1 MTAVVY
7 EIDGWGVGELWLDG
21 RRVHWHELPRPV
33 GTDHPYSGGAS
44 DGDDFA
50 SLGISDNANLVETL
64 LKRLVQ
70 HYGIE

>member
-33 GTDHPYSGGAS
+33 TDRLYSGRTSGS
-44 DGDDFA
+44 DRFA
-50 SLGISDNANLVETL
+50 SQLVA
-64 LKRLVQ
+64 RLR
-70 HYGIE
+70 H